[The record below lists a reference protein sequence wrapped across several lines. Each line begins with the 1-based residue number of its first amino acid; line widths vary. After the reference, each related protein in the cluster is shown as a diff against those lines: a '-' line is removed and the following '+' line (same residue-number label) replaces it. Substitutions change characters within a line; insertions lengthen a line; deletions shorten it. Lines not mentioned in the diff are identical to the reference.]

1 MESNDN
7 TTLLDS
13 SSPSPSDVKSGGCSD
28 EGKNINSSKT
38 ISPNVMPTA
47 VFLVFTFVIVVT
59 TILVVFMDMYG
70 WDLFGSII
78 LLLVTWI
85 IFTYIS
91 PILVCAAVIVVC
103 FWFLYKYS
111 KMNYFNS
118 RGSANR
124 SSQKSD

>member
-13 SSPSPSDVKSGGCSD
+13 SSSSPPDGKSGGCSD
-28 EGKNINSSKT
+28 EGKNIGSSKT
-38 ISPNVMPTA
+38 ISPKVIPTA
-47 VFLVFTFVIVVT
+47 VFLVLTFIIVVT
-59 TILVVFMDMYG
+59 TILIVFMDMYG

-78 LLLVTWI
+78 LLLLTWI
-85 IFTYIS
+85 IFAYIS
-91 PILVCAAVIVVC
+91 PVLVCAVIIVVC

-111 KMNYFNS
+111 KMNYFTN
-118 RGSANR
+118 RGSTSR